1 MILDGYWKSELHRYT
16 LQLRFW
22 SSLCRWTGSFAEHQV
37 NKYLLY
43 SAAIIRKLIEDEVDA
58 KNEFQNSE
66 YGIPE
71 LALLHYEL
79 PATEYPFD
87 GDKDFIVSE
96 EPKRRPR
103 TDQIVSSRSVC
114 F

>member
-79 PATEYPFD
+79 LILNHSSFRQVEY
-87 GDKDFIVSE
+87 IYLQY
-96 EPKRRPR
+96 R
-103 TDQIVSSRSVC
+103 QNNH
-114 F
+114 